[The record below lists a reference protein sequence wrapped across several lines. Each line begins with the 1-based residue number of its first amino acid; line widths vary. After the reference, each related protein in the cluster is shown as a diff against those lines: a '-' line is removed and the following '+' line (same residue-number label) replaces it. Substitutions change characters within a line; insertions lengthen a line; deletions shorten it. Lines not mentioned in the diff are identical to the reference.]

1 MRAAAAAGG
10 RSRPRRW
17 SAPGTRRASTVG
29 SVNTTEFFVT
39 IAAATTFFVELG
51 ASPWKELLAL
61 VLGGMLAA
69 PLGGWVVKHIPARTL
84 MIAVGCLVIALSLW
98 QIARALKLV

>member
-1 MRAAAAAGG
+1 M
-10 RSRPRRW
+10 
-17 SAPGTRRASTVG
+17 TVG

-61 VLGGMLAA
+61 IVGGLIAA
-69 PLGGWVVKHIPARTL
+69 PLGGWAVKRIPPRPL

-98 QIARALKLV
+98 QLARAFKLV

>member
-1 MRAAAAAGG
+1 MA
-10 RSRPRRW
+10 
-17 SAPGTRRASTVG
+17 VG

-61 VLGGMLAA
+61 IIGGLARGAARRLGG
-69 PLGGWVVKHIPARTL
+69 KHIPARVL
-84 MIAVGCLVIALSLW
+84 MVAVGCLVIALSLW
-98 QIARALKLV
+98 QIARAMKWV